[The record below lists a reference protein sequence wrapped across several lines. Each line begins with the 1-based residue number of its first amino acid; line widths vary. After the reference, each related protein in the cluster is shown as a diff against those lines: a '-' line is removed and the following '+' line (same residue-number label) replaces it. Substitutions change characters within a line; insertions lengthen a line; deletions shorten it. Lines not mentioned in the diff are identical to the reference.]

1 MGMRFVNLPKSKQFR
16 ITTRFYDERKEAM
29 REREERYRRE
39 MEENNG
45 EATSSY
51 ASGIKGSF
59 RTAGRKGVV
68 GDRTLADARRKS
80 NMRLLYILI
89 VLLALLYF
97 IMK

>member
-1 MGMRFVNLPKSKQFR
+1 MKFVNLPKSKQFK

-51 ASGIKGSF
+51 ATGIKGSF
-59 RTAGRKGVV
+59 RTVGKKGF
-68 GDRTLADARRKS
+68 GADRTLAEARRKS
-80 NMRLLYILI
+80 NLRLLYILI
-89 VLLALLYF
+89 ILLALVYF
-97 IMK
+97 ILR